1 MKFKHCLLIVLAIA
15 ANSALADGVDGC
27 SRALEAGDAG
37 KAVVQAREAVHAA
50 PNKRDA
56 YLCLGRAAGELSQ
69 HEEALTALQAAEKL
83 STQPVERIVALTL
96 IGNQYREAKN
106 TSQAI
111 VYYRNSLEIARA
123 EKNPGFELI
132 NLNQI
137 GSALEESGDAAG
149 ALEQY
154 QLGLKL
160 AANDNERADSHGR
173 IAAANSLLGQHD
185 KAIEH
190 QLKAM
195 LFEERAGDF
204 NHYAH
209 ANIELGRVCLVA
221 QRYADAEKWLGKFLG
236 TITEAGDSYWQ
247 AKARYMLARV
257 KSAKGAGNEAKEQF
271 TLARNMASKLGAEQ
285 LLKEIIA
292 AESVPSAT
300 QQGGPP

>member
-1 MKFKHCLLIVLAIA
+1 MKSKYLLLIILFVFVK
-15 ANSALADGVDGC
+15 SALADGGESC
-27 SRALEAGDAG
+27 SKALEAGDAA
-37 KAVVQAREAVHAA
+37 KAATLAQEALPATSSKREV
-50 PNKRDA
+50 
-56 YLCLGRAAGELSQ
+56 YLCLGRAAGELGK
-69 HEEALTALQAAEKL
+69 HDEALAALQAAEKL
-83 STQPVERIVALTL
+83 SAQPVERMIALTL
-96 IGNQYREAKN
+96 LGNQYREAKN
-106 TSQAI
+106 TAQAI
-111 VYYRNSLEIARA
+111 VYYRKSLEIARIERNA
-123 EKNPGFELI
+123 GFELI

-137 GSALEESGDAAG
+137 GSTLEESGDADG

-190 QLKAM
+190 QLKSM

-209 ANIELGRVCLVA
+209 ANIELGRICLVA
-221 QRYADAEKWLGKFLG
+221 KRYAEAEKWLGKFLG

-257 KSAKGAGNEAKEQF
+257 KSAKGADDEAKEQF
-271 TLARNMASKLGAEQ
+271 TLARNMASKLGAAQ
-285 LLKEIIA
+285 LLQEIVE
-292 AESVPSAT
+292 AESA
-300 QQGGPP
+300 QGRVK

>member
-1 MKFKHCLLIVLAIA
+1 MKSKHLLLIVLFAFA
-15 ANSALADGVDGC
+15 ESALADSVEGC
-27 SRALEAGDAG
+27 NKALEAGDAA
-37 KAVVQAREAVHAA
+37 KAATLAQEALPGTSNQREV
-50 PNKRDA
+50 
-56 YLCLGRAAGELSQ
+56 YLCLGRAAGELGK
-69 HEEALTALQAAEKL
+69 HDEALAALQSAEKL
-83 STQPVERIVALTL
+83 SAQPEERIIALTL
-96 IGNQYREAKN
+96 LGNQYREAKN

-111 VYYRNSLEIARA
+111 ENYRKSLEIARA
-123 EKNPGFELI
+123 EKNTGFELI

-149 ALEQY
+149 ALEHF

-173 IAAANSLLGQHD
+173 IAATNSLLGQHD

-190 QLKAM
+190 QLKSV

-209 ANIELGRVCLVA
+209 ASIELGRVCLVA

-236 TITEAGDSYWQ
+236 TIAEAGDSYWQ

-257 KSAKGAGNEAKEQF
+257 KSAEGGGDEAKAQF
-271 TLARNMASKLGAEQ
+271 ALARNMASKLGAQQ
-285 LLKEIIA
+285 LLQEIVA
-292 AESVPSAT
+292 AESAQSRA
-300 QQGGPP
+300 Q

>member
-1 MKFKHCLLIVLAIA
+1 MKFKHLLLIVLAVV

-27 SRALEAGDAG
+27 SRALEAGDAES
-37 KAVVQAREAVHAA
+37 AAIQAREAVRST

-56 YLCLGRAAGELSQ
+56 YLCLGRAAGELGK
-69 HEEALTALQAAEKL
+69 HDEALAALQAAEQL

-96 IGNQYREAKN
+96 LGNQYLKAKN
-106 TSQAI
+106 TQQAI
-111 VYYRNSLEIARA
+111 VHYRKSLEIARA
-123 EKNPGFELI
+123 EKNAGFELI

-137 GSALEESGDAAG
+137 GSVLEESGDAAG

-204 NHYAH
+204 NHYAY
-209 ANIELGRVCLVA
+209 ANIELGRICLVA

-236 TITEAGDSYWQ
+236 TIAEAGDSYWQ

-257 KSAKGAGNEAKEQF
+257 KSAKGADDEAKEQF
-271 TLARNMASKLGAEQ
+271 TLARNMASRLGAAQ
-285 LLKEIIA
+285 LLQEIA
-292 AESVPSAT
+292 GAESA
-300 QQGGPP
+300 QGHAE

>member
-1 MKFKHCLLIVLAIA
+1 MKSKHLLLIVLFVFAKT
-15 ANSALADGVDGC
+15 ALADGVEAC
-27 SRALEAGDAG
+27 SKALETGDAA
-37 KAVVQAREAVHAA
+37 KAATLAQEALPGASSKREV
-50 PNKRDA
+50 
-56 YLCLGRAAGELSQ
+56 YLCLGRAAGELGK
-69 HEEALTALQAAEKL
+69 HDEALAALQAAEKL
-83 STQPVERIVALTL
+83 STQPVERMIALTL
-96 IGNQYREAKN
+96 LGNQHREAKN
-106 TSQAI
+106 TAQAI
-111 VYYRNSLEIARA
+111 VYYRKSLEIARA
-123 EKNPGFELI
+123 EKNAGFELI

-160 AANDNERADSHGR
+160 AANDNERADSHAR

-209 ANIELGRVCLVA
+209 ANIELGRICLVA
-221 QRYADAEKWLGKFLG
+221 KRYTDAEKWLGKFLG
-236 TITEAGDSYWQ
+236 TIAEAGDSYWQ

-257 KSAKGAGNEAKEQF
+257 KSAKGDGGEAKEQF
-271 TLARNMASKLGAEQ
+271 TLARNMASKLGASQ
-285 LLKEIIA
+285 LLQEIVKAEA
-292 AESVPSAT
+292 A
-300 QQGGPP
+300 QGRVE